1 MGTWSK
7 VLVMES
13 PEAFHSVQG
22 DAPESASSVNND
34 REREDILSSLFPFHP
49 SPVGIELEMQQHIEF
64 FPR

>member
-1 MGTWSK
+1 
-7 VLVMES
+7 MES

-34 REREDILSSLFPFHP
+34 REWEDILSSLFPSHP